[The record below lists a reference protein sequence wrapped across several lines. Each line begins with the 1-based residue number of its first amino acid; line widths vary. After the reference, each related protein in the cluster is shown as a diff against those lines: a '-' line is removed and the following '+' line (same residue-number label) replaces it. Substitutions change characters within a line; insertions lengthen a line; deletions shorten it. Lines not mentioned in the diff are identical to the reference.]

1 MTPEH
6 PPSRATVGVILAAA
20 LAACGHS
27 APTHYL
33 TLGAVAPA
41 TRPETAI
48 APISVRLLA
57 VHWPA
62 AFDRL
67 EVVRP
72 TDGVELALDDSARWS
87 AALGDLASAAL
98 AEDLR
103 ARAPG
108 LTLAPGAG
116 RDAPGDL
123 DLSVQVVALTLHEGT
138 YAMTVTF
145 GLETPDGASLARRRA
160 VTLEASAGS
169 TGSVDEARA
178 LSRLLAA
185 LADEIVLDLPG
196 AVRGLSSPPP
206 ATATHRP
213 TP

>member
-1 MTPEH
+1 MTPE
-6 PPSRATVGVILAAA
+6 PLSSRAIAGVILAAG

-33 TLGAVAPA
+33 TLGSVPPG
-41 TRPETAI
+41 TRPD
-48 APISVRLLA
+48 APLTPTTVRLLA

-72 TDGVELALDDSARWS
+72 TDGVELSLDETARWS

-98 AEDLR
+98 AQDLR

-108 LTLAPGAG
+108 LALAPSTE
-116 RDAPGDL
+116 RRAPADL
-123 DLSVQVVALTLHEGT
+123 DLSVQVDALTLHEGT
-138 YAMTVTF
+138 YVMTATF
-145 GLETPDGASLARRRA
+145 GFETPEGASLARRT
-160 VTLEASAGS
+160 VTLDTPAGA
-169 TGSVDEARA
+169 TGAVDEAQA

-185 LADEIVLDLPG
+185 LADQIVVDLPG
-196 AVRGLSSPPP
+196 ALRGLSSPPS
-206 ATATHRP
+206 AAAIRRP